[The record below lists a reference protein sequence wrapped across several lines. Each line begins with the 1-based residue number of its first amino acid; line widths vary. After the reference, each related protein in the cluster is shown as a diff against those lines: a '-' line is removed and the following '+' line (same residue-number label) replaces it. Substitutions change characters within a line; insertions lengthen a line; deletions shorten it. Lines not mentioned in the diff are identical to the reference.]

1 MRLTLDHIGLAVPSL
16 AEGRDRM
23 ARMLPVRRWGE
34 PVADQG
40 LGVEIQFGWDA
51 SGIAF
56 ELLAPL
62 GEGSPVA
69 AVLKAGR
76 NTLQHLAYRTPDF
89 AEACATFRREGS
101 LPLGPARPARAFGG
115 ANVIFFLTPLRF
127 VCELIDSPEVGSS
140 DRAAPRSSVLPGTDG
155 CRHDGR

>member
-16 AEGRDRM
+16 AQGRDCM
-23 ARMLPVRRWGE
+23 ARMLPLRRWSE
-34 PVADQG
+34 PTSDAT
-40 LGVEIQFGWDA
+40 LGVEIQFAWDA

-62 GEGSPVA
+62 GEASPVA
-69 AVLKAGR
+69 AALAAGR

-89 AEACATFRREGS
+89 AEACAAFRREGA
-101 LPLGPARPARAFGG
+101 LPLGPARPAHAFGD

-127 VCELIDSPEVGSS
+127 VCELIDAYDSGSS
-140 DRAAPRSSVLPGTDG
+140 YRAVRL
-155 CRHDGR
+155 